1 MNKTNQNL
9 PLVSICI
16 PSYNHEKYIAETISS
31 VILQDYQN
39 IELLI
44 IDDAS
49 FDNSDAII
57 NDFLSK
63 YKSHFV
69 RFDYHKNLT
78 NQGISYNLN
87 YAINWAKG
95 KYFYAIAS
103 DDILMPFKTSL
114 LVAEIE
120 KLNAKNDNHNNND
133 NNNYA
138 AIFGDA
144 LMINQQS
151 QQIVVDNEMRIFLAK
166 DIKNIELGSTKNKY
180 YKTFLEFFANK
191 RNFDFD
197 NTNNT
202 NKTNKNTNFEITY
215 ADLLQ
220 GNFLPAMSSLI
231 NLQCIKNVGAYTNG
245 NKIEDLEI
253 WLKLTQKYKMLLINK
268 PVAYYRSHQFNTSK
282 NNLPEIFK
290 DTLKIIQQQ
299 KDFAINNGYK
309 NEFFDVITK
318 LITSVKKFDADFADY
333 YANLNNVKV

>member
-1 MNKTNQNL
+1 
-9 PLVSICI
+9 
-16 PSYNHEKYIAETISS
+16 
-31 VILQDYQN
+31 
-39 IELLI
+39 
-44 IDDAS
+44 
-49 FDNSDAII
+49 
-57 NDFLSK
+57 
-63 YKSHFV
+63 
-69 RFDYHKNLT
+69 
-78 NQGISYNLN
+78 
-87 YAINWAKG
+87 
-95 KYFYAIAS
+95 
-103 DDILMPFKTSL
+103 MPFKTSL

-197 NTNNT
+197 NTNKT
-202 NKTNKNTNFEITY
+202 NKTNKNINFEITY